1 MFKVEGLGFGVWG
14 LGMIV
19 GDFVVRSRFGSPQ
32 RGRVLR
38 GGVRVLRSDK
48 MGSALRYLDSRVHLY
63 DGASPKIK
71 ILKLQT
77 SNKPQT
83 NLDPKLQ
90 TLNKPRP
97 QTPNPKQT

>member
-1 MFKVEGLGFGVWG
+1 LDSVFKVEGLGFGVWG

-32 RGRVLR
+32 RGRVSR

-77 SNKPQT
+77 SNKP
-83 NLDPKLQ
+83 
-90 TLNKPRP
+90 RP
-97 QTPNPKQT
+97 QTPNLKQT